1 MADSNTDY
9 RFEHLKLR
17 DILRDMSFRR
27 SDLGPGAQIVDFD
40 LPTLDGGQFR
50 SADLAQGGPVLLV
63 FGSFTCPVTDS
74 AAPGIIDL
82 HTQFGDRVRF
92 VMVNAREAHPGANAP
107 QPADFAE
114 KREHAER
121 LRDLHGIPYEVAV
134 DDIDG
139 SLHRALSPKPNSAY
153 LLGSDGTILFRAH
166 WANDTKALAEALE
179 AVTAGRPLRRGTSRG
194 LLRPLGRTVRYVAPV
209 LDRAGSGAWQDMW
222 RTVLPMAA
230 IAYLLRFFRLGRRSV
245 LQGPP
250 AVLQVGPPTND
261 EAEPGK
267 RPV

>member
-1 MADSNTDY
+1 MADSSTDY

-17 DILRDMSFRR
+17 DILRDMYFRR
-27 SDLGPGAQIVDFD
+27 GDLGPGDQIVDFD
-40 LPTLDGGQFR
+40 LPTLDGGRFR

-63 FGSFTCPVTDS
+63 FGSSTCPVTDS
-74 AAPGIIDL
+74 AAPGINDL
-82 HTQFGDRVRF
+82 HTRFGDRVRF
-92 VMVNAREAHPGANAP
+92 VMVNVREAHPGANAP

-121 LRDLHGIPYEVAV
+121 LRDLHGIRYEVAV

-179 AVTAGRPLRRGTSRG
+179 AAAAGLPLRRSKSRG
-194 LLRPLGRTVRYVAPV
+194 LIRPVWPTVRYIAPV
-209 LDRAGSGAWQDMW
+209 LDRAGPGAWRDMW
-222 RTVLPMAA
+222 RAAPPMAA
-230 IAYLLRFFRLGRRSV
+230 IAYLLRFFRLVPKASRSPLPV
-245 LQGPP
+245 GDTP
-250 AVLQVGPPTND
+250 AKPQRG
-261 EAEPGK
+261 A
-267 RPV
+267 